1 MLRRIWPLLLAGGA
15 VVMVL
20 AGCGSSSV
28 PPGAVRPAHFLV
40 GAVTDDCASWG
51 RAPV

>member
-1 MLRRIWPLLLAGGA
+1 MLRRIWPLLLAGG
-15 VVMVL
+15 
-20 AGCGSSSV
+20 SSV